1 MGVTRQTVSRLLHIS
16 KLRTKKQLRAYCLVK
31 VMGKTH
37 EEAARL
43 MGIERSAVSRLLKRF
58 YKDGESMNKGKA
70 AKTISL
76 PGDFEDNIKDIF

>member
-1 MGVTRQTVSRLLHIS
+1 
-16 KLRTKKQLRAYCLVK
+16 
-31 VMGKTH
+31 MGKTH